1 MKKALSIFL
10 AAVMCLGLGMAAM
23 AAESPDYNAPPF
35 EDEEFAYSGE
45 DQYSYYNYG
54 DQYVNFA
61 YYDLDDDAGE
71 KFGDFKVSVKWK
83 EGKEYVEEI
92 GTYKYDYVYS
102 DDRDVDLGIK
112 FKDAYPEEPV
122 RIRAE
127 VKFMTTK
134 GKNVTDRI
142 YDAGNVFEDL
152 CEYDE
157 DEKVIIVDFLY
168 GFNKDVEMYWNWLID
183 EDGYIEYEDF
193 DNYSVVVPQGRAF
206 NEEDEIFAP
215 VLDFDKFE
223 DLAGISAKN
232 LFMTFDGTSVAFETK
247 LVKQAPVNMYYDTA
261 AHKPVI
267 DKYEEFD
274 MEFMNFK
281 AKPEFD
287 FTGVLTWYVP
297 DEEQKWYLYEI
308 DEDGSLK
315 ETKAVF
321 DEDEGCFTLKARTLG
336 NYVIMTGEAE
346 IEKEKEKENPETGA
360 AFSAAVALAALAK

>member
-1 MKKALSIFL
+1 MKKALSILL
-10 AAVMCLGLGMAAM
+10 AAVMCLGLGTAAM
-23 AAESPDYNAPPF
+23 AADDPYYNVRPF
-35 EDEEFAYSGE
+35 EDEEWAYSSE
-45 DQYSYYNYG
+45 YEYSYYNYG
-54 DQYVNFA
+54 DEYVCFA
-61 YYDLDDDAGE
+61 YYDLDDAAGE

-92 GTYKYDYVYS
+92 GTYKYDYVSS

-142 YDAGNVFEDL
+142 YNGYYNDVYDEI

-157 DEKVIIVDFLY
+157 DEKVITVDFLY
-168 GFNKDVEMYWNWLID
+168 GFNKDVEMYMNRLID

-193 DNYSVVVPQGRAF
+193 DNYYVDNGYVY
-206 NEEDEIFAP
+206 FAP

-223 DLAGISAKN
+223 DEAGVSAKN
-232 LFMTFDGTSVAFETK
+232 LFMTFDGTGVAFETK

-261 AHKPVI
+261 AHKPVV

-297 DEEQKWYLYEI
+297 DEEQEWYLYEI
-308 DEDGSLK
+308 GEDGSLK

-346 IEKEKEKENPETGA
+346 IEKEEEKENPETGA